1 MDRLQIA
8 SRFKQINLLPL
19 KSFLIISGG
28 IKKNRMAPFMEGVQM
43 PQGYRASTRS
53 LFTFYHRE
61 SSTLTTRLYVRGRE
75 YFINSLRFS

>member
-28 IKKNRMAPFMEGVQM
+28 IKKNRMAPFMEEVQV

-53 LFTFYHRE
+53 LFTFYHWE
-61 SSTLTTRLYVRGRE
+61 SSTLTT
-75 YFINSLRFS
+75 SL

>member
-8 SRFKQINLLPL
+8 SELKQINLLPL
-19 KSFLIISGG
+19 KGFLIISGG

-53 LFTFYHRE
+53 LFTF
-61 SSTLTTRLYVRGRE
+61 
-75 YFINSLRFS
+75 